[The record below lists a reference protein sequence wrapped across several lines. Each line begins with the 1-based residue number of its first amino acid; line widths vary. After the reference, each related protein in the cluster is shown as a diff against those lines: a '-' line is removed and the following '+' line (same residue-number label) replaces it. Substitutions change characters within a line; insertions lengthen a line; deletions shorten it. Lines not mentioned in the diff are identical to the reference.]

1 MKSLD
6 CARTHTFACQTDSK
20 FSICGEESHHLVA
33 YHHADLF
40 LLPRYSMKHVCP
52 LGVVSVCLFG
62 WGGGGCWLAASQG
75 LNCSVLLVT
84 FFVVYFYKEKI
95 CLSLLSVF
103 LLSAT
108 TTTTP
113 GWGILFIFCFS
124 PSAVHVEEHL
134 LFLEVKCSLLCW
146 KCSRQIHSTCV
157 RFVDACGW
165 CQSGQD
171 LVQFGYKVSTNSTNV
186 VETDTFH
193 DSGILFIE
201 SIWR

>member
-1 MKSLD
+1 MRALTHLHVKRILKSPSVVKSPIISLHTTTLTCFCFHVILWNM
-6 CARTHTFACQTDSK
+6 CARWGSFR
-20 FSICGEESHHLVA
+20 F
-33 YHHADLF
+33 
-40 LLPRYSMKHVCP
+40 
-52 LGVVSVCLFG
+52 VCLG
-62 WGGGGCWLAASQG
+62 EGGDGCWLAASQG